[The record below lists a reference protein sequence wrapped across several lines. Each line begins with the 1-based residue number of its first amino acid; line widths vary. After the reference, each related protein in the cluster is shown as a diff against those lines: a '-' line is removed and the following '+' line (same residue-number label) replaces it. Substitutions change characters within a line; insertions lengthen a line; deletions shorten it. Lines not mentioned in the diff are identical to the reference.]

1 MTSGDV
7 PEPASS
13 QSRTFDIAGDVEGST
28 FEDIDSSADTFMKA
42 AAERG
47 NRFSRIR
54 HKPTR
59 GDRGED
65 GPNWTKMGAIAAM
78 VAVPIAIIAIIVTL
92 MTA

>member
-7 PEPASS
+7 PEPESS

-28 FEDIDSSADTFMKA
+28 FEDIDSTADTFMKA
-42 AAERG
+42 ASERG

-54 HKPTR
+54 HRPTL
-59 GDRGED
+59 GNPDDD

-78 VAVPIAIIAIIVTL
+78 VAVPIAIIAIIVTIV
-92 MTA
+92 TT